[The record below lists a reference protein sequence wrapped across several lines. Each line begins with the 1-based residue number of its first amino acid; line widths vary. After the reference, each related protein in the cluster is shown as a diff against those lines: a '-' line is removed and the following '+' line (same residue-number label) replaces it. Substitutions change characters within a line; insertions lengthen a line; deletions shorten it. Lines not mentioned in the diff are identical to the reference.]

1 LTPLF
6 LALALV
12 GTAQETEAAPS
23 PVATAEA
30 AKPPVDDLE
39 IDPVEPDFVVVNLP
53 TTARLPKGKFVFR
66 VTHRFSDGLSTGDF
80 GDLAANLFSLDGGA
94 QTGLELRYG
103 VFRSTQLWIHRTSD
117 RTIAFHLTQGVL
129 RQDKAPVSLQA
140 DLAIEGLDNFGEEY
154 SPRAGVTLSRKL
166 GGRAALYVAPAF
178 VGNTN
183 LLTSGDDSSFVL
195 GVGARLRVTDKMS
208 LLAEAHPRLAGY
220 DGDGDPLVAFGIEG
234 RVGGHCFQ
242 FNVGNDLGTT
252 PAQLARGH
260 IGPNDWF
267 LGFNVSRK
275 FY

>member
-1 LTPLF
+1 LTPLL
-6 LALALV
+6 LALTLV
-12 GTAQETEAAPS
+12 GTAQETEAAPA
-23 PVATAEA
+23 PVATAEE
-30 AKPPVDDLE
+30 AKPPIDDRE

-129 RQDKAPVSLQA
+129 RQGKAPVSLQA

-166 GGRAALYVAPAF
+166 GERAALYVAPAF

-183 LLTSGDDSSFVL
+183 LLTSGDDSSLVL
-195 GVGARLRVTDKMS
+195 GVGARLRVTDTMS